1 MKLRNLLTLALCFG
15 TLASAQIAAIQ
26 NGAGFGAAI
35 APGSW
40 ATLFGTFAGVTQ
52 TTGTTPVGTSLGGV
66 TITIASIPAPVYF
79 VSASQINFIVPAAAP
94 AGIQAIQVRAGSA
107 IFDATIRILS
117 AAPGLFTQDS
127 ATPPKGAV
135 LNQNFSLNSATAP
148 ALRGDVVQIY
158 GSGPGAF
165 ANTVTDGAAAP
176 SSPLNNTRSTP
187 QVFVGGVPAEVA
199 FSGLAPD
206 FAALW
211 QLNVKVPT
219 QSFVTGR
226 VPVVVYVDGV
236 NSNEV
241 TIFVQ

>member
-1 MKLRNLLTLALCFG
+1 MLCG
-15 TLASAQIAAIQ
+15 SVHAQIAAVQ
-26 NGAGFGAAI
+26 NGAGFGSAI
-35 APGSW
+35 AAGSW

-52 TTGTTPVGTSLGGV
+52 TTGQTPVGTNLAGV
-66 TITIASIPAPVYF
+66 TVSVAGLPAPVYF
-79 VSASQINFIVPAAAP
+79 VSAGQINFIVPAAAP
-94 AGIQAIQVRAGSA
+94 AGIQSLQVKTGSA
-107 IFDATIRILS
+107 TFDGTLRVLT
-117 AAPGLFTQDS
+117 AAPGLFTQDT

-135 LNQNFSLNSATAP
+135 LNQNFSLNSATNV

-165 ANTVTDGAAAP
+165 KNPVTDGGAA
-176 SSPLNNTRSTP
+176 SSTVLNLTVSTP
-187 QVFVGGVPAEVA
+187 QVFIGGIPAEVQ
-199 FSGLAPD
+199 FSGLAPG

-219 QSFVTGR
+219 QSFITGR
-226 VPVVVYVDGV
+226 VPVIVYMDGV